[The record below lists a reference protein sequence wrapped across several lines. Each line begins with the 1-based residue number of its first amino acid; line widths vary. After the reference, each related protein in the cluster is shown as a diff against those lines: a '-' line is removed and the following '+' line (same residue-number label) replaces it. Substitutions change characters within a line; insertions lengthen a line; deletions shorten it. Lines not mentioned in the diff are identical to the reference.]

1 VETFIFETIRDEG
14 PRHEWKRIQEL
25 VEKADRSLKAVERLR
40 QSEDNDFAISRAYY
54 AMFYYVVQ
62 ALLLRG
68 DHRRNK
74 HSGVIAALTIFRKN
88 RQDFFTFFILLRDGF
103 EDGAEENYG
112 IAPISPDQGRA
123 GNFCRV
129 SLFRIRQSL
138 SGLP

>member
-1 VETFIFETIRDEG
+1 METFIFETIRDEG

-68 DHRRNK
+68 R
-74 HSGVIAALTIFRKN
+74 SPSEQAFW
-88 RQDFFTFFILLRDGF
+88 RDCRLN
-103 EDGAEENYG
+103 D
-112 IAPISPDQGRA
+112 IS
-123 GNFCRV
+123 
-129 SLFRIRQSL
+129 
-138 SGLP
+138 